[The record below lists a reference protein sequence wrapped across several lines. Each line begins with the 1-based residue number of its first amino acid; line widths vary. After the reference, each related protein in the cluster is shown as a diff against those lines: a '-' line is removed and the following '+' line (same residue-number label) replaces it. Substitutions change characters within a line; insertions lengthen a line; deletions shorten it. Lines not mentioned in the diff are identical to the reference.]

1 VTNPKASRALIGK
14 AMLAVSMVMLLLAGL
29 YFFRV
34 IPLSDQLWPL
44 VPGVFF
50 VAGLID
56 GIIGLRY
63 LNE

>member
-1 VTNPKASRALIGK
+1 VTNPKVLIGR
-14 AMLAVSMVMLLLAGL
+14 AMLAVSIVMLLLAGL

-44 VPGVFF
+44 VPAVIF
-50 VAGLID
+50 VAGLMD

>member
-1 VTNPKASRALIGK
+1 VTNPKVLIGR
-14 AMLAVSMVMLLLAGL
+14 AMLAVSIVMLVLAGL

-44 VPGVFF
+44 VPAVIF
-50 VAGLID
+50 VAGLMD

>member
-1 VTNPKASRALIGK
+1 
-14 AMLAVSMVMLLLAGL
+14 MLLLAGL

-44 VPGVFF
+44 VPAVIF
-50 VAGLID
+50 VAGLMD